1 MNMNINIGDISSRIG
16 ALEAKISEH
25 VNGYGDNIHHIAA
38 NGASG
43 FESAVH
49 QKLTESLAVNRTI
62 IDTTNSVDVLGLDAG
77 FYRCDDSSQLT
88 NLPSESIK
96 SGVSLIDVTNYGGGT
111 PPRKTI
117 KISFGLSTITWVY
130 HFHGIN
136 GDKTTNIGWVRQKM
150 EYPIFKAADS
160 AAGVI
165 DTGDPLNI
173 SAENTGVI
181 SSGAGIAAFL
191 SIKYK
196 INNSFFDSEIP
207 YSQISNFTLSHA
219 LQNADNTV
227 TFISGIFSLTT
238 TQLKLNSKSCTILS
252 GAGGSPTF
260 SVLSSGKPTITI
272 YQMDMSLL

>member
-1 MNMNINIGDISSRIG
+1 MNINIGDISKRLG
-16 ALEAKISEH
+16 YLEAELSEH
-25 VNGYGDNIHHIAA
+25 IHGYGDNVHHIAT

-49 QKLTESLAVNRTI
+49 QQLTESLATNRTI

-77 FYRCDDSSQLT
+77 FYRCDDSSKLT
-88 NLPSESIK
+88 NLPSEAIS

-136 GDKTTNIGWVRQKM
+136 GDKIPNIGWVRQKM
-150 EYPIFKAADS
+150 EYPIFRAANS

-165 DTGDPLNI
+165 NTGSPLNI
-173 SAENTGVI
+173 SVENTGVV
-181 SSGAGIAAFL
+181 SSGAGIVAYL
-191 SIKYK
+191 SVKYK
-196 INNSFFDSEIP
+196 INNTFFYSEIP
-207 YSQISNFTLSHA
+207 YSQISNFTLSQSI
-219 LQNADNTV
+219 QNSNTV
-227 TFISGIFSLTT
+227 TFTSGNFSLTT
-238 TQLKLNSKSCTILS
+238 TQLTLNSQTCTVLS
-252 GAGGSPTF
+252 GAGGTPSF
-260 SVLSSGKPTITI
+260 SVVSTGQPTITI